1 MSKKIA
7 EDIVKTVEKGSKKF
21 VEGIGRRATYN
32 VEKAKKS
39 GVSFLREREKLFSTY
54 KEKE

>member
-7 EDIVKTVEKGSKKF
+7 NDIVRTVEEGSKKF
-21 VEGIGRRATYN
+21 VAGIRRRSAYN

-39 GVSFLREREKLFSTY
+39 GVSFLEERKKLFSTF
-54 KEKE
+54 KG